1 MSLTTSGALEGLG
14 KETQSL
20 VISLCRYV
28 VVILPAAF
36 LLSRIFGPNGVFHAF
51 WVTEAVTAVIALLVY
66 RKTVKLT
73 A

>member
-1 MSLTTSGALEGLG
+1 M
-14 KETQSL
+14 
-20 VISLCRYV
+20 ISLCRYV